1 MLQLTVH
8 SRQRV
13 ELINI
18 TLEVQALID
27 QHKISS
33 GACLLF
39 VPHTTAGIIINENAD
54 PDVVRDILTTLLRL
68 VPQHGDYRHLEGNS
82 DAHIKA
88 VLTGSSV
95 IVPISQGRLQ
105 LGTWQAIYFA
115 EFDGPRRRQVLVS
128 FLAPIS

>member
-18 TLEVQALID
+18 TSQVQALID
-27 QHKISS
+27 QHKINS

-39 VPHTTAGIIINENAD
+39 VPHTTAGIILNENAD
-54 PDVVRDILTTLLRL
+54 PDVARDILTTLSRL
-68 VPQHGDYRHLEGNS
+68 VPPHGDYQHLEGNS

-95 IVPISQGRLQ
+95 IIPISQGRLQ
-105 LGTWQAIYFA
+105 LGTWQAVYFA

-128 FLAPIS
+128 FLAPLV

>member
-18 TLEVQALID
+18 TSQVQALID
-27 QHKISS
+27 QNKINS

-39 VPHTTAGIIINENAD
+39 VPHTTAGIILNENAD
-54 PDVVRDILTTLLRL
+54 PDVARDILSTLSRL
-68 VPQHGDYRHLEGNS
+68 VPPHGDYQHLEGNS

-95 IVPISQGRLQ
+95 IIPISQGRLQ
-105 LGTWQAIYFA
+105 LGTWQAVYFA

-128 FLAPIS
+128 FLAPLV